1 MPAIWW
7 AKLNYKKQLQKMQQK
22 YNYTN
27 KVVCKLLV

>member
-1 MPAIWW
+1 MMSKV
-7 AKLNYKKQLQKMQQK
+7 KLQKQLQKMQQK

>member
-1 MPAIWW
+1 MMSKV
-7 AKLNYKKQLQKMQQK
+7 KLQKQLQKMQEK